1 MKDLILK
8 LADNEDFFE
17 VQKDYASNIVIGF
30 IRVDGYTIGVVGNQP
45 IAFSWLLRY

>member
-17 VQKDYASNIVIGF
+17 VQKDYATKYYNWF
-30 IRVDGYTIGVVGNQP
+30 YKN
-45 IAFSWLLRY
+45 